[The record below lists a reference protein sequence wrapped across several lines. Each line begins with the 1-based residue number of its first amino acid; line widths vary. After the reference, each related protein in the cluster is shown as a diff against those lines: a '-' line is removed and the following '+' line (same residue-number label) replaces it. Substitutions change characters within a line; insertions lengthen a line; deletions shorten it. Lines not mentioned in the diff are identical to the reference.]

1 MFAEYA
7 LVVSNNAGLIWGNQI
22 RPLLD
27 NALSSPFFWPGVAA
41 AVVVLLWGWNKL

>member
-7 LVVSNNAGLIWGNQI
+7 LLVSNNAGLIWIEQV

-27 NALSSPFFWPGVAA
+27 KALNSPFFWPGVAV
-41 AVVVLLWGWNKL
+41 AVAILLVGWNKL